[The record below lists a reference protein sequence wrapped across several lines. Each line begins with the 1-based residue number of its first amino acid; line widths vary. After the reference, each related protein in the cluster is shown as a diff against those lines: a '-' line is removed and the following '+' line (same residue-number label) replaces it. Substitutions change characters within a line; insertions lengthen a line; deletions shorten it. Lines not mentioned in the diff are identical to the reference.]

1 MLKNKVLKK
10 QTKSTKTKKITNC
23 VNYCLKLTWKKTFFS
38 VKIYVFRV
46 QTFEMLKNEILKKQ
60 TKNLKFGCV
69 RNTELPKTTK
79 P

>member
-10 QTKSTKTKKITNC
+10 QTKITKTKKITNC
-23 VNYCLKLTWKKTFFS
+23 VNYCLKLTWKKTFS

-60 TKNLKFGCV
+60 IKNLKFCCV
-69 RNTELPKTTK
+69 RNTEFQKTTK
-79 P
+79 L